1 MQTVFEK
8 SHKEFIKI
16 IKLILK
22 SQQRLRIEKHN
33 VFTKWVNKIAL
44 SANDNKSI
52 QSIDSTETY
61 AYGLRKDLVC
71 KKKRL
76 NVTI

>member
-33 VFTKWVNKIAL
+33 VFTK
-44 SANDNKSI
+44 
-52 QSIDSTETY
+52 
-61 AYGLRKDLVC
+61 
-71 KKKRL
+71 
-76 NVTI
+76 